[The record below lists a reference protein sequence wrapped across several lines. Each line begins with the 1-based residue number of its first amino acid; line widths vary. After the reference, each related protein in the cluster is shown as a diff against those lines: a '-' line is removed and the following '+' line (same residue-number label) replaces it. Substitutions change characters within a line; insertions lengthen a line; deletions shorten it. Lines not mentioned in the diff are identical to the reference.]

1 VQFPSRADR
10 SPLYLKSDWLH
21 PSRAD
26 ARRASLSSRKPTVS
40 VNAARCNLAV
50 TLVREE
56 TDDRKRSAFCWP
68 DVLEQMALRMDR
80 YGYSI
85 FCDDIRNEAGGKL
98 SFIGCYNGVI
108 FIADP
113 FPLVL
118 PKLCV
123 HVHILSPASRPFNS
137 IVVRCYLPGDDKPFS
152 EEPIETP
159 QRHDQAELVANLK
172 TDTGAPL
179 FIVAATS
186 LIFGPLKLR
195 GPGLMRVRA
204 VIDDDHELRLGSLR
218 IEQAS

>member
-1 VQFPSRADR
+1 VRVLRPDG
-10 SPLYLKSDWLH
+10 
-21 PSRAD
+21 
-26 ARRASLSSRKPTVS
+26 RKQRFFIM
-40 VNAARCNLAV
+40 N
-50 TLVREE
+50 
-56 TDDRKRSAFCWP
+56 
-68 DVLEQMALRMDR
+68 R

-108 FIADP
+108 FISGR

-123 HVHILSPASRPFNS
+123 HTHIFSPASQPFNS
-137 IVVRCYLPGDDKPFS
+137 IMVRCYLPGDERPFS

-159 QRHDQAELVANLK
+159 KRSEQTELVANLK

-186 LIFGPLKLR
+186 LIFTPLELR
-195 GPGLMRVRA
+195 SSGLMRVRA
-204 VIDDDHELRLGSLR
+204 LIDAEHELRLGSLR
-218 IEQAS
+218 IEHAT

>member
-1 VQFPSRADR
+1 
-10 SPLYLKSDWLH
+10 
-21 PSRAD
+21 
-26 ARRASLSSRKPTVS
+26 
-40 VNAARCNLAV
+40 
-50 TLVREE
+50 
-56 TDDRKRSAFCWP
+56 
-68 DVLEQMALRMDR
+68 MDR

-108 FIADP
+108 FISGR

-123 HVHILSPASRPFNS
+123 HTHIFSPASEPFSS
-137 IVVRCYLPGDDKPFS
+137 IVVRCYLPGDEMPFS

-159 QRHDQAELVANLK
+159 KRSEQTELVANLK

-186 LIFGPLKLR
+186 LIFTPLELR
-195 GPGLMRVRA
+195 SSGLMRVRA
-204 VIDDDHELRLGSLR
+204 LIDAEHELRLGSLR
-218 IEQAS
+218 IEHAS

>member
-1 VQFPSRADR
+1 
-10 SPLYLKSDWLH
+10 
-21 PSRAD
+21 
-26 ARRASLSSRKPTVS
+26 
-40 VNAARCNLAV
+40 
-50 TLVREE
+50 
-56 TDDRKRSAFCWP
+56 
-68 DVLEQMALRMDR
+68 MDR

-108 FIADP
+108 FISES

-123 HVHILSPASRPFNS
+123 HVHILSPASRPFRS
-137 IVVRCYLPGDDKPFS
+137 ITVRCYLPGDDKPFS

-159 QRHDQAELVANLK
+159 EYHDQTELVAHLK

-186 LIFGPLKLR
+186 LIFAHSSCVAR
-195 GPGLMRVRA
+195 G
-204 VIDDDHELRLGSLR
+204 
-218 IEQAS
+218 

>member
-1 VQFPSRADR
+1 
-10 SPLYLKSDWLH
+10 
-21 PSRAD
+21 
-26 ARRASLSSRKPTVS
+26 
-40 VNAARCNLAV
+40 
-50 TLVREE
+50 
-56 TDDRKRSAFCWP
+56 
-68 DVLEQMALRMDR
+68 MDR

-108 FIADP
+108 FISDP

-123 HVHILSPASRPFNS
+123 HIHILSPASRPFSS
-137 IVVRCYLPGDDKPFS
+137 IDVRCYLPGDDKPFS

-159 QRHDQAELVANLK
+159 ERHDQTELVANLK
-172 TDTGAPL
+172 PDTAAPL

-186 LIFGPLKLR
+186 LIFAPLKLR
-195 GPGLMRVRA
+195 SPGLMRVRA
-204 VIDDDHELRLGSLR
+204 LIDADQELRLGSLR

>member
-1 VQFPSRADR
+1 M
-10 SPLYLKSDWLH
+10 
-21 PSRAD
+21 
-26 ARRASLSSRKPTVS
+26 
-40 VNAARCNLAV
+40 N
-50 TLVREE
+50 
-56 TDDRKRSAFCWP
+56 
-68 DVLEQMALRMDR
+68 R

-108 FIADP
+108 FISGD

-123 HVHILSPASRPFNS
+123 HAHIFSPATQPFGA
-137 IVVRCYLPGDDKPFS
+137 ITVRCYLPGDDKPSF

-159 QRHDQAELVANLK
+159 AHHHQAGLVANLK

-186 LIFGPLKLR
+186 LIFTPLELR
-195 GPGLMRVRA
+195 HTGLMRMRA
-204 VIDDDHELRLGSLR
+204 VIDAEPEIRLGSLR
-218 IEQAS
+218 IEHAPIFRS